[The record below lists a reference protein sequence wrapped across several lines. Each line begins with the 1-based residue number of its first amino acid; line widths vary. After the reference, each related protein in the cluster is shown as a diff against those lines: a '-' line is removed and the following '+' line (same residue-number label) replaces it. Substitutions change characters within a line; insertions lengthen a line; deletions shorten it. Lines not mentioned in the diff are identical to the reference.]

1 MPRLSKQA
9 TRENIRPIKVG
20 ERSIVMDKKAKTAG
34 RGQSAQT
41 PEASTPAPA
50 RLGQVLVRA
59 GRITPGELEK
69 ALNEQG
75 LSHKRI
81 GEILIEKGYIKP
93 EELTHGLNVQSMILS
108 AGLTT
113 VLSLGS
119 VLQGES
125 PPPSDNEKGL
135 DEEAKVPTRS
145 HLAVLHQASSIVLAD
160 DDIRTGYI
168 DLPNATRLTVSSND
182 RSGYLLVFEG
192 LGWPFKGVAVFGLI
206 GDVRTDSSHISIY
219 QPYCRDTM
227 NLELSYRFRLSDDAQ
242 AGKYVWPLSISLQ
255 PV

>member
-1 MPRLSKQA
+1 M
-9 TRENIRPIKVG
+9 V
-20 ERSIVMDKKAKTAG
+20 DKKAKTA
-34 RGQSAQT
+34 RGEQGTQAS
-41 PEASTPAPA
+41 EAPAPVPA

-75 LSHKRI
+75 LSNKRI
-81 GEILIEKGYIKP
+81 GEILIEKGYIRP

-108 AGLTT
+108 AGLTE

-125 PPPSDNEKGL
+125 SPSSDNERSLKA
-135 DEEAKVPTRS
+135 EAEVPTRS
-145 HLAVLHQASSIVLAD
+145 HLAVLHQVSSVVLTD
-160 DDIRTGYI
+160 DDIRTGYV
-168 DLPNATRLTVSSND
+168 DLSNATRLAVSSND

-192 LGWPFKGVAVFGLI
+192 LKWPFLEVDVFGLRE
-206 GDVRTDSSHISIY
+206 DVQVDSSSISVH
-219 QPYCRDTM
+219 QPYCGDTP

-242 AGKYVWPLSISLQ
+242 AGKYAWPLSISLQ
-255 PV
+255 PA

>member
-1 MPRLSKQA
+1 M
-9 TRENIRPIKVG
+9 V
-20 ERSIVMDKKAKTAG
+20 DKKAKTT
-34 RGQSAQT
+34 RGEQSTQAS
-41 PEASTPAPA
+41 EAPAPVPA

-75 LSHKRI
+75 LSNKRI
-81 GEILIEKGYIKP
+81 GEILIEKGYIRP

-125 PPPSDNEKGL
+125 LPPSDNERSL
-135 DEEAKVPTRS
+135 EAETEIPTRS
-145 HLAVLHQASSIVLAD
+145 HLAVLHQVSSVVLTD
-160 DDIRTGYI
+160 DDIRAGYI
-168 DLPNATRLTVSSND
+168 DLSNATRLAVSSND

-192 LGWPFKGVAVFGLI
+192 LKWPFLEVDVFGLRE
-206 GDVRTDSSHISIY
+206 DVQVDSSSSNSVH
-219 QPYCRDTM
+219 QPYCGDTP
-227 NLELSYRFRLSDDAQ
+227 NLELSYRFKLSDDAE
-242 AGKYVWPLSISLQ
+242 AGKYAWPLSISLQ